1 MKKAL
6 VVLTVVIGL
15 TLVFGTVYA
24 QMWDQQMKAEALAKA
39 KSFKVEGV
47 TVKSVDEVANTALVE
62 KGGKT
67 AFGRFDFAK
76 AKGSEDYSGVKGLK
90 VGDKLNVSGKIANGY
105 NYVQSYEVVK

>member
-15 TLVFGTVYA
+15 TLVFGTGYA

-47 TVKSVDEVANTALVE
+47 TVKSVDEAANTAWVE
-62 KGGKT
+62 KDGKK
-67 AFGRFDFAK
+67 ALGRFDFAK
-76 AKGSEDYSGVKGLK
+76 AKGSEDFVGVKGLK
-90 VGDKLNVSGKIANGY
+90 VGDKINVSGKTANGY
-105 NYVQSYEVVK
+105 NYVQSYDVVK